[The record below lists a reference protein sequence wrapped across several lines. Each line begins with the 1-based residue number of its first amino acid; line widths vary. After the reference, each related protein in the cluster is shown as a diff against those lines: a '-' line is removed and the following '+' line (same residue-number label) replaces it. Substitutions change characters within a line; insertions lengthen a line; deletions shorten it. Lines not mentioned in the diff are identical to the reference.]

1 MSAPT
6 IMTTHRD
13 AIHAWRVAF
22 AHRWALQDPSF
33 TSVREIGTRAWRNF
47 WGQIYERD
55 LPKAGLRNPLRSSW
69 YTRLMTR
76 ATADDLDTLRQF
88 FTEPCEGD
96 RGSSYGKA
104 FYQFLINELVRATY
118 TEFTEGRPSSPAMAD
133 WCRAAGWGVPEDWV
147 SEPKASGR
155 GDSDKHGA
163 SAGADGTSPVVDRSA
178 STGASPVVA
187 GAAGGASDPIATAR
201 AAMAAAGIPPAA
213 IEVALAAAAAEKE
226 AYEAAAAAA
235 EAVCA
240 AASAEILERAADP
253 QLAAFNEEV
262 AAMEAIADRQARAST
277 MCDLLHHWVDRA
289 PTLATNPPLRSAVAA
304 FCRRCASD
312 VYFSHCYLSVAEEME
327 DVLWRSQHPD
337 VVA

>member
-1 MSAPT
+1 MSAST
-6 IMTTHRD
+6 IMPPHQTDIHR
-13 AIHAWRVAF
+13 WRVAF
-22 AHRWALQDPSF
+22 ANRWALQDPSF
-33 TSVREIGTRAWRNF
+33 TAVQEIGTRAWRNF

-76 ATADDLDTLRQF
+76 ATAADLDTLRQF

-118 TEFTEGRPSSPAMAD
+118 TEFKEGRPSSPAMAD
-133 WCRAAGWGVPEDWV
+133 WCRAAGWGVPEDWTC
-147 SEPKASGR
+147 ASL
-155 GDSDKHGA
+155 
-163 SAGADGTSPVVDRSA
+163 P
-178 STGASPVVA
+178 PA
-187 GAAGGASDPIATAR
+187 GAAGGASDLIATAR

-235 EAVCA
+235 EAVCT

-253 QLAAFNEEV
+253 QLAAFNEAV

-289 PTLATNPPLRSAVAA
+289 PTLATNPPLRSALAA